1 MTHKIKFATVAL
13 RISTV
18 LYALMG
24 PLIFAISYMSGALK
38 DSSVVLIDTFATV
51 FTLILAIGVEF
62 VRNGIIQRKFWAWGT
77 GLFIFGFYTLSIF
90 LPLGVFGLW
99 GLLAKG
105 SREEFGIGV
114 TPSQG

>member
-1 MTHKIKFATVAL
+1 MTHKIEFATVVL

-18 LYALMG
+18 LYALIG

-51 FTLILAIGVEF
+51 FTLMLAIGVEF

-77 GLFIFGFYTLSIF
+77 GLCFFGLYMPSIF

-99 GLLAKG
+99 GLLEKS

-114 TPSQG
+114 TPK